1 MYLKLDFGLSLR
13 TDFLTSD
20 VRVLVDDGE
29 GVLLLG
35 LHHPAEP
42 LGHEVQRPVGLP
54 VPHVRHRQK
63 DFLRRAA
70 HGGWAARDAGRDVR
84 VWVLRH
90 RMLHVGNG
98 QDLRRQNGRFMIGV
112 SDLSSSQR
120 SDHITSSCCFRC
132 ALRHLPDMKII
143 KRMRE

>member
-63 DFLRRAA
+63 DLLRRAA
-70 HGGWAARDAGRDVR
+70 HGGRRGTLVGMYGCGFYAIVCSISAMVR
-84 VWVLRH
+84 IYDGK
-90 RMLHVGNG
+90 MG
-98 QDLRRQNGRFMIGV
+98 D
-112 SDLSSSQR
+112 S
-120 SDHITSSCCFRC
+120 
-132 ALRHLPDMKII
+132 
-143 KRMRE
+143 